1 MMDVSIQVLG
11 QAHADAMLRLAS
23 DAELSWT
30 SSVPAVCEAAHVAAW
45 INENHAA
52 VRTCLTFAIVDRG
65 VVAGAV
71 TLKRLDAPDNSGE
84 LAFWVGREHRGKGL
98 ARKAAGLAL
107 DHAFNRLLLDY
118 VHAHCL
124 RDGNP
129 ASRRTLEAIGFT
141 ADKSR
146 SDLPVEG
153 RFAERFE
160 GDAWVFYRLDRPN
173 PVELGQAAIE
183 YQRLWNGYMSSYCGG
198 RTSCFELVE
207 ELMRQMLQGEGLN
220 VLDIG
225 CGTAAFTARQLL
237 INTPP
242 RRITAVDGSE
252 KGLLVARQ
260 LVASDAP
267 VTFIKGDL
275 TENAWTSDLTAGSY
289 DAAFLGWVTHEI
301 EPRHLGTLYG
311 NIAQL
316 LRPGGLLFNADFMDG
331 LQGNWRNLGG
341 DYQRRRLGNSFP
353 AFNARFEK
361 LPQVAAAIARDR
373 QAKTRWT
380 VRHAPDIHKQLMLD
394 AGFVEA
400 EEVWRYL
407 GSAMVMAIR

>member
-153 RFAERFE
+153 RFAGRFE
-160 GDAWVFYRLDRPN
+160 GDAWVFYRLDRP
-173 PVELGQAAIE
+173 I
-183 YQRLWNGYMSSYCGG
+183 RSSWA
-198 RTSCFELVE
+198 RRPSSTS
-207 ELMRQMLQGEGLN
+207 
-220 VLDIG
+220 G
-225 CGTAAFTARQLL
+225 CGTATCRAT
-237 INTPP
+237 
-242 RRITAVDGSE
+242 
-252 KGLLVARQ
+252 
-260 LVASDAP
+260 
-267 VTFIKGDL
+267 
-275 TENAWTSDLTAGSY
+275 
-289 DAAFLGWVTHEI
+289 
-301 EPRHLGTLYG
+301 
-311 NIAQL
+311 
-316 LRPGGLLFNADFMDG
+316 
-331 LQGNWRNLGG
+331 
-341 DYQRRRLGNSFP
+341 
-353 AFNARFEK
+353 
-361 LPQVAAAIARDR
+361 AAAAPRASSSSRNSCARCCR
-373 QAKTRWT
+373 AR
-380 VRHAPDIHKQLMLD
+380 
-394 AGFVEA
+394 G
-400 EEVWRYL
+400 
-407 GSAMVMAIR
+407 